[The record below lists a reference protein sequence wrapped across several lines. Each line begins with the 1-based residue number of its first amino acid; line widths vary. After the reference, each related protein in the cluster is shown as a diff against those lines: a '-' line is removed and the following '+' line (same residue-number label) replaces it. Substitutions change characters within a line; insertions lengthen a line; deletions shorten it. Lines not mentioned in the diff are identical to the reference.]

1 MSEPEHVPPVPKVR
15 QVGPAFAFFAL
26 AVVVGG
32 YGVVVG
38 VADENW
44 IALVA
49 GLVSCIGG
57 AWILVLAARALL
69 RVIRFNRLNRPS

>member
-1 MSEPEHVPPVPKVR
+1 MSEPEHVPPVPKVQ
-15 QVGPAFAFFAL
+15 QVGPACAFFAL

-38 VADENW
+38 VVHENW

-57 AWILVLAARALL
+57 AWILVNAARALL
-69 RVIRFNRLNRPS
+69 RVIRLNRPS